1 MQRRV
6 IAGGPDD
13 FMTVHHLKVRGTQV
27 EIGAALASEARD
39 HFGWRPP
46 PTGDPIRNSAR
57 RKWFERN
64 WPEQHARMVGVAK
77 AFDQDID
84 DDAFDFANVMA
95 EPFTGS
101 CSGVWCSS
109 LLAADGH
116 AQMCIRD
123 RIWPAYGRGSAL
135 LHGTFPAGSGAGVPT

>member
-6 IAGGPDD
+6 IAGGPGD
-13 FMTVHHLKVRGTQV
+13 FLTVHHLTVRGTQV

-46 PTGDPIRNSAR
+46 ATGDPIRNRAR

-64 WPEQHARMVGVAK
+64 WPEQHARMAGVAE

-84 DDAFDFANVMA
+84 DDAFGLRKRDGR
-95 EPFTGS
+95 TLHRQLLR
-101 CSGVWCSS
+101 GVV
-109 LLAADGH
+109 LLAS
-116 AQMCIRD
+116 
-123 RIWPAYGRGSAL
+123 GR
-135 LHGTFPAGSGAGVPT
+135 